1 MKKLKS
7 LWCTVDIEQD
17 FWNLG
22 NAWNSTL
29 SGEDEIFEDWAEKR
43 SRSIIYKDAQVDACK
58 LHIFSLFIG
67 QVSYLTLFSKLG
79 KVEVGKIEI
88 KNQSKQCIASS
99 LS

>member
-1 MKKLKS
+1 M
-7 LWCTVDIEQD
+7 
-17 FWNLG
+17 
-22 NAWNSTL
+22 

-58 LHIFSLFIG
+58 LHIFISFYWPCK
-67 QVSYLTLFSKLG
+67 VSYLTLFSKLG

-99 LS
+99 CS

>member
-1 MKKLKS
+1 MYS
-7 LWCTVDIEQD
+7 TDIEQD

-67 QVSYLTLFSKLG
+67 HVKLAIWRYFQKLEKLRLVKSK
-79 KVEVGKIEI
+79 
-88 KNQSKQCIASS
+88 
-99 LS
+99 